1 MEHIKYGNRKIR
13 FNIKRGRRKKTVAL
27 QIQPNLSVVV
37 LSPHFLD
44 KARIK
49 EIVQKRAR
57 WIIQK
62 QEKIKKINAEMP
74 KKEFVSGESF
84 PYLGREYRLKVIKSK
99 NEKCCP
105 CRLMSGRFHIEIN
118 IKFTGRGASRIVR
131 EKMREWYIE
140 RAKEKISER
149 LQRYARLVG
158 RTPQK
163 IIIRNQEKR
172 WGSCSHS
179 GVLRFN
185 WKVIMAPLSVVD
197 YVIAHELC
205 HLLIKNHSEKF
216 WSKLSSIVPDYKKK
230 RQWLKENS
238 ILLTELLNQR

>member
-1 MEHIKYGNRKIR
+1 MEHITYGSRKIK
-13 FNIKRGRRKKTVAL
+13 FSIKRGRRKKTVAL
-27 QIQPNLSVVV
+27 QIQPNSTVVV
-37 LSPHFLD
+37 LSPNFLD
-44 KARIK
+44 KDKIN

-62 QEKIKKINAEMP
+62 QEKIKKINAEVP

-99 NEKCCP
+99 DDKYCFCK
-105 CRLMSGRFHIEIN
+105 LMSGRFYVEIN
-118 IKFTGRGASRIVR
+118 NRFSGKAASQIVK
-131 EKMREWYIE
+131 EKLLEWYIE
-140 RAKEKISER
+140 HAKEKINER
-149 LQRYARLVG
+149 VQRYSKLIGVI
-158 RTPQK
+158 PQK

-185 WKVIMAPLSVVD
+185 WKVIMAPISVLD
-197 YVIAHELC
+197 YVLVHEIC
-205 HLLIKNHSEKF
+205 HLVLKNHSDEF
-216 WSKLSSIVPDYKKK
+216 WNKLSSIVPDYKKK

-238 ILLTELLNQR
+238 FLLTELLN